1 MKGEGIFGNALKVYI
16 KGGRHFRKCLKGLYK
31 RVNVESGRGH

>member
-16 KGGRHFRKCLKGLYK
+16 KGGRHFRKCLEALHE
-31 RVNVESGRGH
+31 RVKAFSKMP